1 MEINITFKT
10 LALLCSVALEHIF
23 RSPVRKVLIWKQ
35 IDCFPVARWRW
46 FPKGEVRS
54 ETTTFCVA
62 FILANLSMLELV
74 AFLDTTLCSSAVVR
88 TSIDLWQCGQ
98 GDLEQQPVLDLSEI
112 WFLLVFELVLKFMVF
127 QHPQTFP
134 LYLLSQSDIYK
145 IDDISLPVATLKTDR
160 FPSLTV
166 PLVRDS
172 V

>member
-1 MEINITFKT
+1 MEINIKFKT
-10 LALLCSVALEHIF
+10 LALLCMYALEHIF

-35 IDCFPVARWRW
+35 IDCFPRWRW
-46 FPKGEVRS
+46 FLKGEVRS

-134 LYLLSQSDIYK
+134 SYQSVIYK